1 MNIKIRNGI
10 QVEATGDLIVEQ
22 AWLQYASGPLVR
34 EGNIVN
40 IGEKIKLHLIIQG
53 WKGIDEQIAI
63 GAVEKITT
71 DEGECVLQSSDMFAD
86 YPSLALKAVQKISL
100 SAVIDD
106 IDRLVD
112 YFRVDFRIWSKMF
125 PEQQINGSYQFYL

>member
-10 QVEATGDLIVEQ
+10 ELQASGDLIVEQ

-71 DEGECVLQSSDMFAD
+71 DEGKCLLQSSDMFAD